1 MKYAPAGGTVS
12 VMIAEV
18 GDRLQIS
25 VTDTGV
31 GIPETELSR
40 IFERFFRVDASRDRQ
55 STFAVSIP
63 IRTVQQIDI
72 DRNEKL
78 AQNDEMSQA
87 SLCNLSRES
96 PTSIVTKNLTKLRP
110 KPSFS
115 ARCHQ
120 FCNQIEGTPR
130 QFRVWAYNPKVACS
144 NRAPATNFVG
154 LGLWS

>member
-1 MKYAPAGGTVS
+1 MV
-12 VMIAEV
+12 AEV
-18 GDRLQIS
+18 GDRLEIS

-40 IFERFFRVDASRDRQ
+40 IFERCFRVDASRDRQ
-55 STFAVSIP
+55 STFAVSIL

-78 AQNDEMSQA
+78 AQNDEMNQA
-87 SLCNLSRES
+87 NLCNLSRES
-96 PTSIVTKNLTKLRP
+96 STSTVTKNVTKLWP
-110 KPSFS
+110 KRSFS
-115 ARCHQ
+115 AHCHQ
-120 FCNQIEGTPR
+120 FCNQIEGTPG
-130 QFRVWAYNPKVACS
+130 QFRVWAHNPNAACS